1 MSTGRKIKSSF
12 VTENHKLFSPSLCSN
27 FSQVEKRFYDFSFP
41 VINLGWEVLG
51 NTYFPFL
58 DSIFMW
64 RLFKQFFTSVCLELL
79 DYPAGFWIYWV
90 RVKKLILNVVQVG
103 FIYGFI
109 IFCSRCSP
117 LWPMLDK
124 MHENFS
130 NLISLAVQLG
140 AERNE
145 TSQAASGLACFCNC
159 HHKNLDHRKIM
170 NHHFDN
176 SKAVKK
182 KVASI

>member
-1 MSTGRKIKSSF
+1 
-12 VTENHKLFSPSLCSN
+12 
-27 FSQVEKRFYDFSFP
+27 
-41 VINLGWEVLG
+41 
-51 NTYFPFL
+51 
-58 DSIFMW
+58 
-64 RLFKQFFTSVCLELL
+64 
-79 DYPAGFWIYWV
+79 
-90 RVKKLILNVVQVG
+90 
-103 FIYGFI
+103 
-109 IFCSRCSP
+109 
-117 LWPMLDK
+117 MLDK

-182 KVASI
+182 KVARPSKFQCSFQIAAKNSNFGHLEF